1 MRPAWVGHAG
11 GMESHRRALAAL
23 GVPLIPADFEL
34 GEPGAVQ
41 IDDREDFVQAV
52 RVTGA
57 PVIFVM
63 TRTLALEDF
72 AAENGQS
79 VQKAPDLAPYRDW
92 IGEAASFHALAV
104 VGGVRL
110 EWSVPAPW
118 WPEFLA
124 ACEQAREQQ
133 RTQVVSRWEAQVI
146 AIIQA
151 ARTRLPQDE
160 AFTRLAC
167 EARPRITA
175 LRRRAH
181 ELLQDVGPVTG
192 GRVDEAIREV
202 AAEVRQRHR
211 S

>member
-104 VGGVRL
+104 VGGVRM

-118 WPEFLA
+118 WPEFVA
-124 ACEQAREQQ
+124 ACEQAREQET
-133 RTQVVSRWEAQVI
+133 TQALTRRAAHVA
-146 AIIQA
+146 ATIQA
-151 ARTRLPQDE
+151 AQARLPQDDT
-160 AFTRLAC
+160 FTRLAC
-167 EARPRITA
+167 ERRPRITA
-175 LRRRAH
+175 LRQRAQEVLH
-181 ELLQDVGPVTG
+181 DVGPVTG
-192 GRVDEAIREV
+192 GRVDEAIREI
-202 AAEVRQRHR
+202 AAEVRLHR
-211 S
+211 R